1 MVEPPNPEKKLAE
14 LLRKQLA
21 VQTFKSADLPETL
34 RERVKKLHLADQ
46 QKKQQL
52 LIRQRYRDKHLPA
65 KSGFTSSNAR
75 LLPMSRKWRSEEVR
89 PCMKTSNKLN
99 GNNRLALS

>member
-34 RERVKKLHLADQ
+34 RERVKNCIWQ
-46 QKKQQL
+46 ISKKAAVAHTATL
-52 LIRQRYRDKHLPA
+52 SRQTP
-65 KSGFTSSNAR
+65 S
-75 LLPMSRKWRSEEVR
+75 
-89 PCMKTSNKLN
+89 C
-99 GNNRLALS
+99 